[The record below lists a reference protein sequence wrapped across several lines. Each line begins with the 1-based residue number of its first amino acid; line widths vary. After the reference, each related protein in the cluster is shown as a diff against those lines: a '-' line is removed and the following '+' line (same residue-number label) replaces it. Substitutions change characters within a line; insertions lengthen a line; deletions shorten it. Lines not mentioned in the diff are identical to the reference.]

1 MDVEAAFIEALETL
15 PKLGRRKVNVNGKPC
30 GRNELIADY
39 IYRKT
44 GKVRTRKQV
53 SSHLQVLKN
62 TRRSDPRFYHLLSTS
77 QTEEDNNN
85 NNNNKVSGWPNNKV
99 RCLSTN
105 EKIVLDLMHNLNCIA
120 PAAFRPRY
128 MSFYLDNTALLAE
141 LSESAASKINSPV
154 LIARVNL
161 DLFHPSSDNFC
172 NALFFETSERRIVE
186 CTTIVYSFGNRVF
199 ETCQVQ
205 HALWLRAN
213 EYLYTFR
220 LADPV
225 LGALMKGVRT
235 LRDPEHID
243 IAMDNLCIVQIF
255 KDKTYPKEGQ
265 ALLVVAYEFAQRET
279 GSVEIRPMELF

>member
-1 MDVEAAFIEALETL
+1 
-15 PKLGRRKVNVNGKPC
+15 
-30 GRNELIADY
+30 
-39 IYRKT
+39 
-44 GKVRTRKQV
+44 
-53 SSHLQVLKN
+53 
-62 TRRSDPRFYHLLSTS
+62 
-77 QTEEDNNN
+77 
-85 NNNNKVSGWPNNKV
+85 
-99 RCLSTN
+99 
-105 EKIVLDLMHNLNCIA
+105 MHNLNCIA

-154 LIARVNL
+154 LIARVSLWSLLLLVRISINTRRRQVNL

-225 LGALMKGVRT
+225 FGALMKGVRT

-243 IAMDNLCIVQIF
+243 IAMDNLCIVQASKTECLFLYAFRPSSFNWRHFRYLKTRLIQR
-255 KDKTYPKEGQ
+255 KDK
-265 ALLVVAYEFAQRET
+265 LC
-279 GSVEIRPMELF
+279 SW